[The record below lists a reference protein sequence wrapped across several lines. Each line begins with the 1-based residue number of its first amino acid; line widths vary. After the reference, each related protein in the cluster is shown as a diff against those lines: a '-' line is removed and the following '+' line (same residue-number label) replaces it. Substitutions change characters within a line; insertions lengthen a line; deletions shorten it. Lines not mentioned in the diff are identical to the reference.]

1 VICTGTLLVL
11 VGNPYQ
17 AGINSLAW
25 TLCVQELWLSTSVT
39 AGKLPVSLV
48 AQCETMSDGP
58 SRGTRNRRPILPQI
72 VFMSNIEIEEEE
84 WKPVEFCHCSLVKS
98 VRRALRIRDSGIT
111 TVCIPSLLQRSS
123 IGSLSPYLLRAS
135 RLWISDLRWSQ
146 SAGANE
152 AMISLR

>member
-84 WKPVEFCHCSLVKS
+84 WKPVEFEILELPQYAFLLYSKDPRLEVC
-98 VRRALRIRDSGIT
+98 LRI
-111 TVCIPSLLQRSS
+111 C
-123 IGSLSPYLLRAS
+123 
-135 RLWISDLRWSQ
+135 
-146 SAGANE
+146 
-152 AMISLR
+152 